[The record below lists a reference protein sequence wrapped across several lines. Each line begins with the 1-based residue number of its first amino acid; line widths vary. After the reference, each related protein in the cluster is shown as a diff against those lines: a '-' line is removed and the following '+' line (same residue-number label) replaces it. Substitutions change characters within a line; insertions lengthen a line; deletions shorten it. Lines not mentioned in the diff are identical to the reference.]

1 MPTYNSPITKVQLA
15 QKGLPCYLFG
25 SFNAHQGDTVM
36 LVNNVALTTNVATL
50 TVLITAGEIP
60 TVGSLITVQQTQST
74 SGLFNV
80 VRAKLTG
87 VTIVAATG
95 AGTVTFALTHADV
108 VTAAD
113 TGSAVVEVPEVG
125 ETPSANLKS
134 VPCIF
139 DAPHG
144 SSQFTIT
151 TAVTFGTNPTAITV
165 SLQTALRDVDS
176 EYSTIG
182 TAAVIAGGTYSQ
194 GPTSGFTLQKSMYYR
209 FLVTGLT
216 AGSVAG
222 MVAKIY

>member
-1 MPTYNSPITKVQLA
+1 MPTYNSPITKVLLA
-15 QKGLPCYLFG
+15 QKGLATYLFG

-50 TVLITAGEIP
+50 TVQITAGEIP

-125 ETPSANLKS
+125 ETVAAVKS

-151 TAVTFGTNPTAITV
+151 TAVTFTTLPTAMTV
-165 SLQTALRDVDS
+165 SLQVALRDVDS

-182 TAAVIAGGTYSQ
+182 TAAVVAGTAYTQ
-194 GPTSGFTLQKSMYYR
+194 GPTSGFTLQKGMYYR
-209 FLVTGLT
+209 FIGSGLT
-216 AGSVAG
+216 LGSGAG